1 MPSLQN
7 GFNPEIENALYAA
20 YFRYGCEQQNSQH
33 NQQKKDCRHSIFIEF
48 ICSLQIL
55 LRQDHFLLFAAFYD
69 RMAAEFIPECCH
81 YLTVECIILK

>member
-1 MPSLQN
+1 MLRIS
-7 GFNPEIENALYAA
+7 GTAV
-20 YFRYGCEQQNSQH
+20 NSKIH
-33 NQQKKDCRHSIFIEF
+33 SITSKKKDCRHSIFIEF